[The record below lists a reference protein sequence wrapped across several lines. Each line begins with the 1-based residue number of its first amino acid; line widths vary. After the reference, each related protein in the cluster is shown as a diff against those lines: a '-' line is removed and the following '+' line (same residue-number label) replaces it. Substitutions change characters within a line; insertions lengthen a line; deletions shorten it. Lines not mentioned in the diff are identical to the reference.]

1 MALVNPHGKEKKL
14 KPLLLSPAQVAEE
27 KKRAKELTAVTLTSR
42 EVGDLIMMG
51 IGGFTPL
58 TGFMGHDD
66 WKGSCSDAMKLTDGT
81 FWPIPVTMSVNQ
93 GKADSIKIGQEVL
106 LVDEETEEMMGTMKV
121 TEKYK
126 IDKKWECK
134 QVFTTDE
141 MDHPGVQ
148 MVMGQADVNLAGTVK
163 VWSEGSFPKDY
174 PGVYLRPDET
184 RRIFEQ
190 KGWSTIAA
198 MQLRN
203 PMHRSHEYLCKIA
216 IEICDGVLIHQLLG
230 KLKPG
235 DIPAEVRVE
244 AINTLVEHYFVKD
257 TAVQCGYPLDMRYAG
272 PREALFHALFRQ
284 NFGCSHLIV
293 GRDHAGVG
301 EYYGP
306 FDAQKIFDTIPA
318 DALETKPLKID
329 WTFYC
334 HKCDGMASMRTCCHG
349 KEDRLMLS
357 GTMLRKMLSEGL
369 DVPDHFSRT
378 EVLKVLRKYYAGPD
392 RESRSQGPRLRHRG
406 QHQKE
411 VGRVRW
417 CRGGSTLPPL
427 TAPCRY
433 ITR

>member
-14 KPLLLSPAQVAEE
+14 KPLLLSPAQIAEE
-27 KKRAKELTAVTLTSR
+27 KKRAKELTVVTMTSR
-42 EVGDLIMMG
+42 ETADLIMMG

-58 TGFMGHDD
+58 DGFMGHDD

-93 GKADSIKIGQEVL
+93 GKADSIKVGQEVL
-106 LVDEETEEMMGTMKV
+106 LIDEETEEMMGTMKV

-126 IDKKWECK
+126 VDKKWECK

-148 MVMGQADVNLAGTVK
+148 MVMGQEDVNLAGTIK
-163 VWSEGSFPKDY
+163 VWSEGPFPKQY
-174 PGVYLRPDET
+174 PGLYMRPWET
-184 RRIFEQ
+184 RKMFED
-190 KGWSTIAA
+190 KGWNTIAA
-198 MQLRN
+198 LQLRN
-203 PMHRSHEYLCKIA
+203 PMHRSHEYLAKIA
-216 IEICDGVLIHQLLG
+216 IEVCDGILIHQLLG

-235 DIPAEVRVE
+235 DIPAEVRTE
-244 AINTLVEHYFVKD
+244 AINVLTQYYFVKD
-257 TAVQCGYPLDMRYAG
+257 TSIQSGYPLDMRYAG
-272 PREALFHALFRQ
+272 PREALFHAVFRQ

-306 FDAQKIFDTIPA
+306 FDAQKIFTTIPK
-318 DALETKPLKID
+318 DALELKPLNID

-357 GTMLRKMLSEGL
+357 GTMLRKMLSENME
-369 DVPDHFSRT
+369 VPDHFSRP
-378 EVLKVLRKYYAGPD
+378 EVLKVLRKYY
-392 RESRSQGPRLRHRG
+392 QGLTE
-406 QHQKE
+406 KVE
-411 VGRVRW
+411 VKVHGFAT
-417 CRGGSTLPPL
+417 GDISGKKK
-427 TAPCRY
+427 
-433 ITR
+433 

>member
-66 WKGSCSDAMKLTDGT
+66 WKGSCSDDMKLTDGT

-306 FDAQKIFDTIPA
+306 FDAQKIFDKLPA

-378 EVLKVLRKYYAGPD
+378 EVLKVLRKYYAGLT
-392 RESRSQGPRLRHRG
+392 E
-406 QHQKE
+406 KVE
-411 VGRVRW
+411 VKVHGFAT
-417 CRGGSTLPPL
+417 GD
-427 TAPCRY
+427 
-433 ITR
+433 IKKK